1 MQYERYGGVIKIDI
15 SHASYLSLSPKAT
28 VLNVKNMTNDFLQK
42 LKSTNVE
49 DVALAIVNKDESNS
63 LAKEYL
69 EWARSIYKLEKS

>member
-1 MQYERYGGVIKIDI
+1 
-15 SHASYLSLSPKAT
+15 
-28 VLNVKNMTNDFLQK
+28 MTNDFLQK